1 MMISKTF
8 YIINQYSSTPERG
21 IGGRHYYLAR
31 ELVDLGHKVY
41 LIAASNTHLLR
52 NPHNLRNDYK
62 LENISGLKF
71 VWIKTSKYNYAK
83 DKKRIWNWFLF
94 GFKLLKLPKIVP
106 DKPHSILYSSPSL
119 ISFLSAF
126 YLAKKFNSKLVWDI
140 RDIWPLT
147 LIKLGKF
154 SKFHPFIIFLQWIEN
169 FASKKSDFITSNIPL
184 AINHLLKKG
193 VKKKNFLWIPNGFSE
208 DDFKKKKFLN
218 LRTANK
224 IPSDKFIIGYSG
236 TIGMANALNTLLDT
250 AFLTK
255 NYDDIHYV
263 LVGDGSLTKEIREF
277 ILVNKLKNVSLIK
290 SIPKKEIPSLLQHFD
305 VCYAGLSKSSIYK
318 YGIALN
324 KLPEYFMSGKPI
336 LLSLDS
342 VYKPVEL
349 AKAGLTVPAE
359 NPLAIVNAILKL
371 KQMTIK
377 QRKKF
382 GKNGRSYAMR
392 NHNYKII
399 ARNLEKILT

>member
-1 MMISKTF
+1 MRGKTF
-8 YIINQYSSTPERG
+8 FIINQYSSTPERG

-31 ELVDLGHKVY
+31 ELVNLGHKVY

-52 NPHNLRNDYK
+52 NPHNLRNDCK

-71 VWIKTSKYNYAK
+71 LWIKTSKYKYAK
-83 DKKRIWNWFLF
+83 DKKRIWNWFVFAL
-94 GFKLLKLPKIVP
+94 KLLKLPKIAP
-106 DKPHSILYSSPSL
+106 DKPHAILYSSPSL

-169 FASKKSDFITSNIPL
+169 FASKKSDYITSNIPY

-208 DDFKKKKFLN
+208 DDFKKKKILN
-218 LRTANK
+218 LSTANK
-224 IPSDKFIIGYSG
+224 IPSEKFIIGYSG
-236 TIGMANALNTLLDT
+236 TIGMANALNTLLDA

-263 LVGDGSLTKEIREF
+263 LVGDGSSTKEIREF
-277 ILVNKLKNVSLIK
+277 ILVNKLKNVSLLK
-290 SIPKKEIPSLLQHFD
+290 SIPKKEIPSLLENFD
-305 VCYAGLSKSSIYK
+305 VCYAGLSKSSIYE

-336 LLSLDS
+336 VLSLDS

-359 NPLAIVNAILKL
+359 NPQAIVDAIFKFKKMTLK
-371 KQMTIK
+371 KRNQIG
-377 QRKKF
+377 RN
-382 GKNGRSYAMR
+382 GKNYAKK
-392 NHNYKII
+392 NHDYFKI
-399 ARNLEKILT
+399 AKNLEKVLM